1 MWNSLPTN
9 RDKLFKLAGP
19 DEECYDISSLV
30 NGIVSPPMPTADI
43 EVSFH
48 HFWDIVIEDPLK
60 FFFDGSWLAER
71 NNAGEGSFSG
81 TGPDKVV
88 RFGFRHLALWR
99 GEEKGPSTSGDPRQ
113 ELVSKLE
120 WTYNHLPFLLAYC
133 AKATLVTF
141 CALHEVF
148 DAFGRPTNM
157 CRDLIQFDTS
167 RAEYRLQLVLACI
180 NLAKLLKTME
190 TVCEGDN
197 ELSDMPL
204 IWKGSGK
211 IFVHLGGW

>member
-1 MWNSLPTN
+1 MKFSKKIRAKRPHSGSLGHKGLTS
-9 RDKLFKLAGP
+9 D
-19 DEECYDISSLV
+19 
-30 NGIVSPPMPTADI
+30 
-43 EVSFH
+43 
-48 HFWDIVIEDPLK
+48 DPK
-60 FFFDGSWLAER
+60 
-71 NNAGEGSFSG
+71 
-81 TGPDKVV
+81 
-88 RFGFRHLALWR
+88 
-99 GEEKGPSTSGDPRQ
+99 Q

-120 WTYNHLPFLLAYC
+120 WTYKHLPFLMAYY
-133 AKATLVTF
+133 ARATLVTF
-141 CALHEVF
+141 CALPVAV
-148 DAFGRPTNM
+148 DAFGKRTKM

-167 RAEYRLQLVLACI
+167 RVEDRLHLVLACI